1 MMCIEIITIGVLRR
15 KNYLIYMQ
23 NCYTF
28 NQPICMLVFK
38 FNKESILGSKFR
50 SNTYPGGGT
59 SAKRISKDKFLRG
72 ER

>member
-1 MMCIEIITIGVLRR
+1 
-15 KNYLIYMQ
+15 
-23 NCYTF
+23 
-28 NQPICMLVFK
+28 MLLFK
-38 FNKESILGSKFR
+38 FNKESVLGNKFC